1 MDGARRAAPGGD
13 GVPVDGHAAWR
24 GEEDDDVSHLRRG
37 DDAADAAARAQAGL
51 SCDPFEIGLRRNFRY
66 RMELLLR
73 VLFRAR
79 MWETIPL
86 PDFLF
91 GIYPLLSPFE
101 WVVFRVRQWLAKPPS
116 TSVTLLGG
124 IRMPL

>member
-1 MDGARRAAPGGD
+1 MPITLVQGGFLADRDAIPIAATM
-13 GVPVDGHAAWR
+13 A
-24 GEEDDDVSHLRRG
+24 
-37 DDAADAAARAQAGL
+37 
-51 SCDPFEIGLRRNFRY
+51 FELGLRRNFRY
-66 RMELLLR
+66 RWELLLR

-101 WVVFRVRQWLAKPPS
+101 WLDLPAARQWPAKPPS
-116 TSVTLLGG
+116 AATLT
-124 IRMPL
+124 I

>member
-1 MDGARRAAPGGD
+1 MA
-13 GVPVDGHAAWR
+13 
-24 GEEDDDVSHLRRG
+24 
-37 DDAADAAARAQAGL
+37 
-51 SCDPFEIGLRRNFRY
+51 FELGLRRNFRY
-66 RMELLLR
+66 RFELLLR

-101 WVVFRVRQWLAKPPS
+101 WAIFRLRQWLAKPPS
-116 TSVTLLGG
+116 AATLT
-124 IRMPL
+124 I